1 MKKSLVLVALALLI
15 GVSVGAQN
23 YAYAPDAA
31 PGAGSNNLWPFNM
44 SATTARYIQILD
56 AKYLPGVPVKF
67 TEVAFTRYASS
78 GPVTFDAQQFQMR
91 MSHTTTPSSL
101 QLSPLTFASHMEPC
115 PIDLIDTAGGFT
127 YATPT
132 QSVWTDIGTTADF
145 GYDGKRNICLEIRF
159 RGQNTANG
167 FACWADGNGSAR
179 LVSNLT
185 GIDNY
190 VAKTGSVTWSTQGL
204 KVRLTYVK
212 DNIVIADDTQRIAST
227 TAVVYING
235 AAGHTLQLAAS
246 LGQSPLN
253 LGTCKIFLDLDGVF
267 LYSVLYGAPIFVGY
281 TQVIPASGTTYG
293 KFTLPYLPALIGL
306 CVYHSGITFDKG
318 RITGCGNTDGTLI
331 TA

>member
-15 GVSVGAQN
+15 GVSVDAQD
-23 YAYAPDAA
+23 YAYVPDSA

-44 SATTARYIQILD
+44 SAITARYIQILD

-78 GPVTFDAQQFQMR
+78 GPTTFDAQQFQMR
-91 MSHTTTPSSL
+91 MSHTTSASNLP
-101 QLSPLTFASHMEPC
+101 LSPLTFASHMEPC
-115 PIDLIDTAGGFT
+115 PINLIDTAKGFS

-132 QSVWTDIGTTADF
+132 RSVWTDIGTAADF

-159 RGQNTANG
+159 RGQTTANG

-190 VAKTGSVTWSTQGL
+190 VAKSGSVTWSTQGL

-212 DNIVIADDTQRIAST
+212 DNIVIADDTQRIGST
-227 TAVVYING
+227 AAVFYKGV
-235 AAGHTLQLAAS
+235 AGHTLQLAAS

-253 LGTCKIFLDLDGVF
+253 LGSGKIFLDLDGVF
-267 LYSVLYGAPIFVGY
+267 LYSVLHGAPIFVGY
-281 TQVIPASGTTYG
+281 TQIIPASGTTHG
-293 KFTLPYLPALIGL
+293 QFALPYLPALVGL
-306 CVYHSGITFDKG
+306 CVYHSGITLDKG
-318 RITGCGNTDGTLI
+318 KITGFGNTDGTLI
-331 TA
+331 IK